1 MKKEDLQKIVYTSD
15 VITMLQDGLYKV
27 LNGTTSFEE
36 IYRIID
42 IDDDLDMQ
50 NKLGLLDSDREIPS
64 DKFTESKS
72 TLPPITIEN
81 NNSLPSIPIIDN
93 QII

>member
-1 MKKEDLQKIVYTSD
+1 
-15 VITMLQDGLYKV
+15 MLKDGLYKV
-27 LNGTTSFEE
+27 LDGTTSFEE
-36 IYRIID
+36 IYKIID

-50 NKLGLLDSDREIPS
+50 SKLGLLDSNREIPS

-81 NNSLPSIPIIDN
+81 NDPLPNIPIIDN
-93 QII
+93 KVI